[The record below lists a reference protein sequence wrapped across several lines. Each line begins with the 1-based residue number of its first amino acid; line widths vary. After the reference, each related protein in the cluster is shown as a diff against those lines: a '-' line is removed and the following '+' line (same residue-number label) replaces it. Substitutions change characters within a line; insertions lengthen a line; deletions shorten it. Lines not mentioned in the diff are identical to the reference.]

1 MEEAALPYVTNGS
14 VAPNNAWISAAF
26 SDLMRLDNR
35 ARQNSGLTE
44 LPDIPPASAN
54 AINALYVKLSA
65 WVPLTLDLVSMGA
78 LMAAMRPCTDD
89 LVRSWGYDPAE
100 IAKWQSRARPV
111 TSPAR
116 WARPKDYPSAIQTR
130 GASAIVDFRLAIDEI
145 GWSPIA
151 SSWDRPRHPRLGRT
165 AAK

>member
-1 MEEAALPYVTNGS
+1 MRTWAQLEFRPAMEEAALPYVTNGS

-65 WVPLTLDLVSMGA
+65 RDPLTLDLVSMGA
-78 LMAAMRPCTDD
+78 PMAAIRPAPTIWFDH
-89 LVRSWGYDPAE
+89 
-100 IAKWQSRARPV
+100 
-111 TSPAR
+111 
-116 WARPKDYPSAIQTR
+116 
-130 GASAIVDFRLAIDEI
+130 GATTL
-145 GWSPIA
+145 
-151 SSWDRPRHPRLGRT
+151 PRLQNG
-165 AAK
+165 KVGHGL